1 MREIAQLYGCARTTM
16 RHFWT
21 LVALIADAFGRRHL
35 VAATMMAFTAAI
47 AGAQFPQSV
56 QPGVRVRVWLPE
68 VDQQENGPWHRQL
81 LRATVRKS
89 AAIPFFST
97 FAVPSDVWPWRAAT
111 SGGSM

>member
-1 MREIAQLYGCARTTM
+1 ILFPHMRAMKVVKRGEWRTAQPTSIEDTMREIAQLHGCARTTM

-68 VDQQENGPWHRQL
+68 VDQQENGPWHRQ
-81 LRATVRKS
+81 
-89 AAIPFFST
+89 
-97 FAVPSDVWPWRAAT
+97 
-111 SGGSM
+111 